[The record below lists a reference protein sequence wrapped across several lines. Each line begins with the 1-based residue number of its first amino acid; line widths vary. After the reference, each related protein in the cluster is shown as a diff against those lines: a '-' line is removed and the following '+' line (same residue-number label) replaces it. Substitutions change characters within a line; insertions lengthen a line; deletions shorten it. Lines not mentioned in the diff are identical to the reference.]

1 MKKTPPGSRVPVQ
14 IVSPDPERQRLRRTV
29 LDRTELIV
37 TGVMDSL
44 FIACMVIARGLLLRL
59 FDLMLP
65 AGRSETILL
74 RLLEVI
80 LDVGLVGSAIA
91 VTVFDLAK
99 RVRNAIAEYRHPV
112 G

>member
-1 MKKTPPGSRVPVQ
+1 VKKTPPGSRIPVQ
-14 IVSPDPERQRLRRTV
+14 LVSPDPEKDRIRRTV
-29 LDRTELIV
+29 FDRTELIV

-44 FIACMVIARGLLLRL
+44 FIACMVVARGLLLRL

-65 AGRSETILL
+65 VGRTESILL
-74 RLLEVI
+74 RLLEFV
-80 LDVGLVGSAIA
+80 LDVGLIGSALA

-99 RVRNAIAEYRHPV
+99 RVRNAIEEYRHPV